1 MAFAHLPCFDIM
13 EQVGKIVVEKRAKA
27 ERDFQLGMG
36 ARIHFGM
43 KDTDDE
49 SSDPKNWHNDYII
62 HNQYYNKLMVVGEIY
77 QLGSAPRWGQL
88 LPVEWEIPCVGRP
101 TEYKEKYWKTINDE
115 GKDTWEYKDWRK
127 NNPRKRIKSSMP
139 KETRDKIYYKCMGLT
154 NRVGMSC
161 LRPTNLKYIIS
172 N

>member
-49 SSDPKNWHNDYII
+49 SSNPKNWHNDYII
-62 HNQYYNKLMVVGEIY
+62 HNQYYNKLSCGAEIIV
-77 QLGSAPRWGQL
+77 LKIRNDDAM
-88 LPVEWEIPCVGRP
+88 IRP
-101 TEYKEKYWKTINDE
+101 SEYKGQYWDRINDE

-139 KETRDKIYYKCMGLT
+139 KETRDKIYYKSLGFT
-154 NRVGMSC
+154 NRVGMS
-161 LRPTNLKYIIS
+161 LIRPTNLKYIIS
-172 N
+172 K

>member
-13 EQVGKIVVEKRAKA
+13 EMVGKKVEEKRKE

-49 SSDPKNWHNDYII
+49 SSNPKNWHNDYII
-62 HNQYYNKLMVVGEIY
+62 HNQYYNKLMVVGEILV
-77 QLGSAPRWGQL
+77 LGVGQ
-88 LPVEWEIPCVGRP
+88 PS
-101 TEYKEKYWKTINDE
+101 EYKNRYWETINE

-139 KETRDKIYYKCMGLT
+139 KETRDKIYYKSMGLT
-154 NRVGMSC
+154 NRAGMSC
-161 LRPTNLKYIIS
+161 LPQTNLKYIIS

>member
-1 MAFAHLPCFDIM
+1 M
-13 EQVGKIVVEKRAKA
+13 EQVGKIVVEKRAK
-27 ERDFQLGMG
+27 EDRKFQLGMG

-49 SSDPKNWHNDYII
+49 SSNPKNWHNDYII

-77 QLGSAPRWGQL
+77 Q
-88 LPVEWEIPCVGRP
+88 VGRP
-101 TEYKEKYWKTINDE
+101 SEYKKNYWETINDE

-139 KETRDKIYYKCMGLT
+139 KETSDKIYYKCMRLT